1 MIWRGCWNAWASP
14 CDQARVVPEPIPQPD
29 SGILQQ
35 GGATARRWLL
45 ERLPTWR
52 EFRNYRRENFGP
64 DITAAA
70 TVALVSI
77 PQAIGFALI
86 AGLPPLMVV
95 MAVVVGGFVAAVF
108 TSSHHVVFGPTNSIS
123 IVLAATIYSFSSLAL
138 EPAQIALLLAFLI
151 GAIQLGAGL
160 AKMGDLT
167 QFISRAVVIGYG
179 TAISVLLI
187 ASQLPHLA
195 GVIEVDRSAGLLRGL
210 LDAGVQLMH
219 GDFLP
224 YSAAM
229 GALTFLL
236 FEAVERFFPRAPAE
250 FIGLVF
256 IALLTQ
262 FLTLPVLGIR
272 TIMQEGALAAALP
285 SFVGMPFG
293 ATDLTVVPAILSAA
307 FALAILGMLEAISI
321 SKTLAT
327 RSGQRVDANQELV
340 SMGAANIANSLFGA
354 MPGSASFARSATSFQ
369 SGAKTQ
375 AAAMMSSGIVL
386 LALLFFSP
394 LINFIP
400 VPSVAAVLL
409 RVGWRMLP
417 RDQIFIAR
425 RSTRAD
431 AIVFWVT
438 LMAALFLKL
447 DAAIFVGV
455 GTSLALFLR
464 KAAKPTLLE
473 YTFTQTGDLAE
484 LGTGGQRPHAQ
495 ISIIHVEGEL
505 FFGAAELFDSQVR
518 ALADD
523 DEVKVF
529 ILRLKNARHLD
540 ATTVMALLELNDYLQ
555 RTGRKLLISGVTPDV
570 QRVLHNAGADV
581 KIGPENI
588 FAVDVNPTISTKRAL
603 ERATQLLQVAPGEA
617 EVRIFYDRPQPGQE

>member
-1 MIWRGCWNAWASP
+1 VAEDAQR
-14 CDQARVVPEPIPQPD
+14 PEQ
-29 SGILQQ
+29 SLLQQ
-35 GGATARRWLL
+35 GGASARRWFL
-45 ERLPTWR
+45 ERLPTWQ
-52 EFRNYRRENFGP
+52 EFRNYRREYIP
-64 DITAAA
+64 DDLKAAS

-95 MAVVVGGFVAAVF
+95 MSVVVGGFVAALL
-108 TSSHHVVFGPTNSIS
+108 TSSRHLVFGPTNSLS
-123 IVLAATIYSFSSLAL
+123 IILAATIYSFSTIAL
-138 EPAQIALLLAFLI
+138 TPAQIALLLAFLI

-167 QFISRAVVIGYG
+167 QFISRAVVIGYS

-187 ASQLPHLA
+187 AAQLPYLA
-195 GVIEVDRSAGLLRGL
+195 GVIEVNRGAGLFGVLI
-210 LDAGVQLMH
+210 DTSVQLFH

-229 GALTFLL
+229 GALTLLL
-236 FEAVERFFPRAPAE
+236 FEAIERFFPRAPAE

-256 IALLTQ
+256 VSLLTQ
-262 FLTLPVLGIR
+262 FLALPALGIR
-272 TIMQEGALAAALP
+272 TITDEGALSAALP
-285 SFVGMPFG
+285 SFVGMPLG

-327 RSGQRVDANQELV
+327 RAGQRVDANQELV
-340 SMGAANIANSLFGA
+340 SMGSANIANSLFGA
-354 MPGSASFARSATSFQ
+354 MPGSASFARSATNFA

-375 AAAMMSSGIVL
+375 AAAMISSGIVL
-386 LALLFFSP
+386 VALLFFSP

-400 VPSVAAVLL
+400 VPSIAAVLL

-417 RDQIFIAR
+417 REQIFIAR

-438 LMAALFLKL
+438 LTAALFLKL
-447 DAAIFVGV
+447 DAAIYVGV

-464 KAAKPTLLE
+464 KAAKPILVE
-473 YTFTQTGDLAE
+473 YTFNDTGTLAE
-484 LGTGGQRPHAQ
+484 KGEGGRRPHAQ

-505 FFGAAELFDSQVR
+505 FFGAAELFHSQVR
-518 ALADD
+518 SLADD
-523 DEVKVF
+523 EEIKIF

-555 RTGRKLLISGVTPDV
+555 RTGRKLLISGVTADV
-570 QRVLHNAGADV
+570 QRVLQNSGGDV
-581 KIGPENI
+581 RIGPENI
-588 FAVDVNPTISTKRAL
+588 FPAESNPTVSTKRAL
-603 ERATQLLQVAPGEA
+603 QRAMELLQLKPGDA
-617 EVRIFYDRPQPGQE
+617 GVRLFYDRLQPGQREN